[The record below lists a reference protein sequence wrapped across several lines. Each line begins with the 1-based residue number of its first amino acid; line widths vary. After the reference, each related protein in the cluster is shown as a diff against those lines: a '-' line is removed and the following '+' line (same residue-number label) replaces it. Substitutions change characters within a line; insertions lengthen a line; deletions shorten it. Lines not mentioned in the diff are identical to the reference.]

1 MSVWKHLCLLHPS
14 TVHFVKGNSSVV
26 VHLSVS
32 IKPIYK
38 DTWRHKHLLNSIFGT
53 KTFKCSLCDKKF
65 ELFHPGSM
73 SKKLPPEKARYHL
86 EDPRKQ
92 PIKNY

>member
-1 MSVWKHLCLLHPS
+1 MCQFENICLLHPS
-14 TVHFVKGNSSVV
+14 TVHFVKGNSSV

-38 DTWRHKHLLNSIFGT
+38 DTWRHKHLLDSIFGT

-65 ELFHPGSM
+65 ELFHSN
-73 SKKLPPEKARYHL
+73 SWFF
-86 EDPRKQ
+86 
-92 PIKNY
+92 